1 MIRFLT
7 ISTKGGV
14 GKSSIAQQ
22 LGCTYL
28 LAKEGEALLVE
39 LDDQNQDSQWL
50 TKSAI
55 KTSLLTVDGDARMA
69 VMSVFSTLAGKSFVL
84 DIGNQTA
91 EEAIGAMGGSG
102 LFSKFDAIFVPVR
115 DVGQDLINC
124 IRTIEEIKKHD
135 PAAKIVMV
143 FNAVPVRHPKRLR
156 MLYGK
161 VFDYAEKNGVTLIR
175 MPFVEGYGQS
185 REFGKTL
192 YEIAEDAA
200 ALKDLIERKY
210 YDADVA
216 GDEQGVLDCLAMGE
230 VVSVATEAR
239 AAVEALHSE
248 IEALLVKEVNNEPA

>member
-1 MIRFLT
+1 LT

-22 LGCTYL
+22 LACTYL
-28 LAKEGEALLVE
+28 LAKEGEAYLVE

-55 KTSLLTVDGDARMA
+55 KTSQLKVEGDARMA
-69 VMSVFSTLAGKSFVL
+69 VMSVFSTLAGKNFVL

-91 EEAIGAMGGSG
+91 EDAISAMGGAG
-102 LFSKFDAIFVPVR
+102 MFSKFDAVFIPVR

-124 IRTIEEIKKHD
+124 VRTIEQIKTQD

-161 VFDYAEKNGVTLIR
+161 VFDYAEKNGIPLIR

-192 YEIAEDAA
+192 YEIAADADM
-200 ALKDLIERKY
+200 LKEMVERKY
-210 YDADVA
+210 FNADVE
-216 GDEQGVLDCLAMGE
+216 GDSAAVFDALAMGE
-230 VVSVATEAR
+230 VVLVAKEAR
-239 AAVEALHSE
+239 SAIEELHTQ
-248 IEALLVKEVNNEPA
+248 IELLCAKDKSHEPA